1 MLDAGFEL
9 EFFQGG
15 TTTDVL
21 SIQIAAAGTRQA
33 GCGSLAEKVWHSSRT
48 LIAYKEYSMSF
59 GPFRNEASSTQDVDS
74 GNCKPF

>member
-33 GCGSLAEKVWHSSRT
+33 RLRVIGGEGMA
-48 LIAYKEYSMSF
+48 
-59 GPFRNEASSTQDVDS
+59 QQ
-74 GNCKPF
+74 